1 MSGEYD
7 DTNEGDGIASLRKQY
22 EATRKQNE
30 ELAKELAAFRNEK
43 RQATVAE
50 VLKAKGLPEKAAS
63 LYSGDDVSPDAV
75 GKWVSDYAD
84 VFGIKQEGGAAQ
96 AADPNAANAER
107 VSAASFG
114 SPGTE
119 QFTPGQPVGDPVE
132 LLHLMNTL
140 PYEKLVELNLQP
152 KPNRLYGR
160 G

>member
-1 MSGEYD
+1 MSDENINDEGE
-7 DTNEGDGIASLRKQY
+7 GIASLRKQY

-30 ELAKELAAFRNEK
+30 DLAKELATFRNEK
-43 RQATVAE
+43 RQATITE

-63 LYSGDDVSPDAV
+63 LYSGDDVSEDAV
-75 GKWVSDYAD
+75 VKWVSEYAD
-84 VFGIKQEGGAAQ
+84 VFGIKQEGTTAQ
-96 AADPNAANAER
+96 AADPNAANAAR

-114 SPGTE
+114 APGTE

-140 PYEKLVELNLQP
+140 PYEKLVELGLQP
-152 KPNRLYGR
+152 PLNKLYGR

>member
-1 MSGEYD
+1 MSEENITDEGE
-7 DTNEGDGIASLRKQY
+7 GIASLRKQY

-114 SPGTE
+114 APGTE